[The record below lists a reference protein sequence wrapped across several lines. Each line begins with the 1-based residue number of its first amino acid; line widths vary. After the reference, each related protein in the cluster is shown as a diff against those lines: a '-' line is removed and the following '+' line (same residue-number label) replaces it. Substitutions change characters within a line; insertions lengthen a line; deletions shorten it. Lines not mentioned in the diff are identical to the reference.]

1 MPPNLRGGRCGHTA
15 EADAPSNYYARR
27 VTRRTPTATE
37 PAIRACIRRWLD
49 RWGLPLLSFLLA
61 VGAFFPI
68 DGRPVPHVQGELG
81 LTPWPALILA
91 GLIAVSSVI
100 AVRVL
105 PGKRWPVIAVG
116 CASWVLTSVWAT
128 LCVSSYVVGSTV
140 RRPLQQMSYVA
151 GASVITVLPTA
162 MGLAIGLPGVFW
174 GDVFSSMGG
183 AGLFVWLPFALGL
196 WNKARRD
203 VVESLHERAEQLER
217 EQATRA
223 EQARLQERARIARDM
238 HDVVAHRVSLMVL
251 HAGALEIN
259 AKDEETA
266 LGAELIRTTGRE
278 ALAQLRDVIGVL
290 KASDGEGIALGPQP
304 TLVDLERLLN
314 QSRAAGMS
322 VRRVDGGTPQRLPTL
337 LEHAAYRLVQES
349 LTNVHKH
356 AGAADTEV
364 VVRYHEHDLEI
375 AVHNEAPTGPVELLP
390 GSGMGL
396 LGLRERVEL
405 LDGEFTAEPRPGGG
419 FSVRARLP
427 IPAPDT
433 STDDA
438 AAHDSATPD
447 SATHDTATHDMEEHK

>member
-1 MPPNLRGGRCGHTA
+1 M
-15 EADAPSNYYARR
+15 
-27 VTRRTPTATE
+27 TRRTRTTTE
-37 PAIRACIRRWLD
+37 PALRARVLRWLD
-49 RWGLPLLSFLLA
+49 RWGPRLLAIVLA
-61 VGAFFPI
+61 VGAFIPI
-68 DGRPVPHVQGELG
+68 DGQPVPHVQAELG

-91 GLIAVSSVI
+91 VAVAAGSAASVL
-100 AVRVL
+100 VL
-105 PGKRWPVIAVG
+105 SRMRWPVVLVG

-128 LCVSSYVVGSTV
+128 LCVASYVVGSTV

-151 GASVITVLPTA
+151 GATAITVLPTA
-162 MGLAIGLPGVFW
+162 TGLAIGLPGVFW
-174 GDVFSSMGG
+174 QDMLSSLGG

-217 EQATRA
+217 EQAARA

-259 AKDEETA
+259 AKDEGTA
-266 LGAELIRTTGRE
+266 VAAELIRTTGRE

-290 KASDGEGIALGPQP
+290 KAAEGEGVALGPQP

-322 VRRVDGGTPQRLPTL
+322 VSRRDEGTPQRLPTL
-337 LEHAAYRLVQES
+337 LEHAAYRVVQEA

-356 AGAADTEV
+356 AGAAGTEV
-364 VVRYHEHDLEI
+364 VVRYHPHDLEI
-375 AVHNEAPTGPVELLP
+375 AVHNNAPDGPVELLP

-396 LGLRERVEL
+396 VGLRERVEL
-405 LDGEFTAEPRPGGG
+405 LDGEFTAEPRAGGG
-419 FSVRARLP
+419 FSVRAQLP
-427 IPAPDT
+427 IPT
-433 STDDA
+433 QL
-438 AAHDSATPD
+438 
-447 SATHDTATHDMEEHK
+447 MEEHK